1 MYMHPDKYYICAM
14 THKARTLIYSPQRAL
29 IALLIAFSI
38 VFPAFI
44 HAQSGDDNS
53 GTTLPV
59 LTSPFNPGA
68 GSGDSGFSF
77 STDTPRAETSARLA
91 SWNPEEGIGL
101 IAVHFVFPEG
111 YHQVDDADFFTLK
124 PDSAP
129 GIIYGSTIKA
139 EPVIVDGFN
148 EYFEETTML
157 LEFRTSPDAKAS
169 RLSLNA
175 LFQICNDEGTCLFPD
190 SEQLYIDFNPAAPEL
205 KADPEA
211 AAILEWATAT
221 DSTASDNITASPGS
235 TTATSLLIFLL
246 MAFIGGILLNVMP
259 CVLPLLSVKAL
270 NLVKQA
276 GQDKKAILKHSWL
289 YVAGIEVSFWVLAL
303 IIILL
308 QTSGRLLGW
317 GFQFQSPLFVLL
329 LIAVIWVFAL
339 SMFDVFVIEAPRTSL
354 NGASSAG
361 ARGGYFGSFLTGIFA
376 VLIATPCTA
385 PLLGPALGFAFSQP
399 PLVILA
405 IFSLTGLGLGL
416 PFLLL
421 GIWPGIIKKLPKPGN
436 WMNTF
441 KEVMGFLLFGT
452 AIYLFTTFVKLAPSA
467 LNGALCWMLFL
478 GFSAWLLGKARN
490 PLSKLRFR
498 RGGQI
503 LALIIAV
510 GSGFLFVDLSCPEN
524 PQISHVSTGNYIVF
538 DKADI
543 LSRLAADEPVFL
555 EISAAWC
562 TTCKVNQRV
571 INDKSV
577 RALME
582 EKGVTHIKGDL
593 TAYDETLTRWL
604 ADFGRAGVPLYVI
617 YNPGKE
623 PVLLPELLSIEGF
636 KKELEKIN
644 P

>member
-1 MYMHPDKYYICAM
+1 MYIHLGKYYICEM
-14 THKARTLIYSPQRAL
+14 TYKARTLIFSSRPA
-29 IALLIAFSI
+29 IIAFLITLSI
-38 VFPAFI
+38 ILPVFVP
-44 HAQSGDDNS
+44 AQSGEDTS
-53 GTTLPV
+53 GTSLPE
-59 LTSPFNPGA
+59 LTSPFSPGN
-68 GSGDSGFSF
+68 GSGDSLFSF

-101 IAVHFVFPEG
+101 IAVGFVFPEG
-111 YHQVDDADFFTLK
+111 YHQIDDADFFTLK
-124 PDSAP
+124 PEGAP

-139 EPVIVDGFN
+139 KPLMVDGLAS
-148 EYFEETTML
+148 YYDETTML
-157 LEFRTSPDAKAS
+157 LEFRTSPDVKAS

-175 LFQICNDEGTCLFPD
+175 LFQICNEEGTCLFPD
-190 SEQLYIDFNPAAPEL
+190 SEQLFVDFNPAAPEL
-205 KADPEA
+205 KADPET
-211 AAILEWATAT
+211 AAILEWAAAT
-221 DSTASDNITASPGS
+221 DSAASGNTAAASPS

-289 YVAGIEVSFWVLAL
+289 YVAGIEVSFWILAL

-308 QTSGRLLGW
+308 QASGRLLGW

-329 LIAVIWVFAL
+329 LIAVIWIFAL
-339 SMFDVFVIEAPRTSL
+339 SMFDVFVIEAPQGSL
-354 NGASSAG
+354 SGASSAG
-361 ARGGYFGSFLTGIFA
+361 SRGGYTGSFLTGIFA

-399 PLVILA
+399 PLVILT

-421 GIWPGIIKKLPKPGN
+421 GIWPGIIKKMPKPGN

-452 AIYLFTTFVKLAPSA
+452 AIYLFTTFAKLAPTA
-467 LNGALCWMLFL
+467 LNGALWWMLFL
-478 GFSAWLLGKARN
+478 GFSAWLLGRARN
-490 PLSKLRFR
+490 PLAKMWFR
-498 RGGQI
+498 RFGQI
-503 LALIIAV
+503 TALLIAV
-510 GSGFLFVDLSCPEN
+510 GSGFLFIDLSRTGTE
-524 PQISHVSTGNYIVF
+524 QITHTEGANYIVF
-538 DKADI
+538 DEADI
-543 LSRLAADEPVFL
+543 LSRIAADESIFL
-555 EISAAWC
+555 EFSAAWC
-562 TTCKVNQRV
+562 TTCKINQRV
-571 INDKSV
+571 IKDASIQS
-577 RALME
+577 LMKE
-582 EKGVTHIKGDL
+582 RGITHIKGDL
-593 TAYDETLTRWL
+593 TSYDETLTRWL

-636 KKELEKIN
+636 RKELEKIN